1 MAAKK
6 VQKGSQ
12 VANNYATFALCAALP
27 LVPKCIVLKN
37 LWYEDEAAPES
48 FQDNMADYIYLLE
61 NRLSPAQRNAIRIAR
76 EVARSQGLTVF
87 LVGGAVRD
95 LTSGSPVRDLDLVVQ
110 GNALK
115 LRREFEKAGAVIT
128 GENDTMQALYMR
140 LPGHVRMEFGS
151 TLTVSFPKP
160 GKPSVMPGTILE
172 DLRRRDF
179 TANAMALSLN
189 DGSYGLLMDPLNGTA
204 DIEDR
209 HLRLVSNYG
218 FIEDPARMIRAARL
232 MARLG
237 WMMDEKTQL
246 RYETGKQEGYIS
258 ALSEFYRGYEL
269 EEIFHEEDP
278 LRVMRG
284 LEAEGWMKLLSPF
297 WSSAKANAAE
307 VERLREAQTQLEMQN
322 LHPDN
327 GAANFPLLTA
337 KLSAQ
342 EVTSLKASF
351 PRQGF
356 VQEIEAL
363 DGEARQFAAQLASKA
378 AALPSQAWRIITS
391 APPEAVL
398 WVSYSNKNAGVQAKL
413 KAFSTEWPQA
423 RQKMPYTQM
432 QEMRITRDL
441 PEYEDLLE
449 KLFFELM
456 DGKLQTVEEM
466 KAFLEPYSPP
476 APPPPVNLRRMRAA
490 KKEPKP
496 RASKA
501 KAKAKPRDD
510 AAAPESADVV
520 ADSGSAAALEK
531 ATPASASASA
541 AANGTGKARVAAKP
555 KAAAVVPAPAVMPA
569 LAVVPAPVRQTA
581 KAALAGTAKQPE
593 GQTTAAKSSKLP
605 GREVAPGK
613 PSVSPPRAPQKP
625 VPVPAAKKVAVSA
638 KKMVKAVPAAKKIP
652 AKKIPAKKTASK
664 KIASKKTVTPKD
676 IRKKAVVAKHAIKTS
691 TANRS
696 PAKKVA
702 PSPAKKAVGKKT
714 AVKTTKGKPAP
725 KASQS
730 AKKSPPANK
739 STPGKKS
746 TQKSAS
752 SSREAAKKATAKGG
766 RRR

>member
-12 VANNYATFALCAALP
+12 VANDYATFALCAALP
-27 LVPKCIVLKN
+27 LLRKCIVLKN
-37 LWYEDEAAPES
+37 LWHEDDAAPKG
-48 FQDNMADYIYLLE
+48 FQDTMADYIYLLE
-61 NRLSPAQRNAIRIAR
+61 NRLSSAQRNALRIAR
-76 EVARSQGLTVF
+76 EVAHAQGLTIF

-95 LTSGSPVRDLDLVVQ
+95 LTSGSPVRDLDVAVQ

-115 LRREFEKAGAVIT
+115 SKREFEKAGAVIT
-128 GENDTMQALYMR
+128 GENDPMQSLYMR

-160 GKPSVMPGTILE
+160 GKPSAKPGTILE

-179 TANAMALSLN
+179 TVNAMALSLN

-209 HLRLVSNYG
+209 HLRLASNYG
-218 FIEDPARMIRAARL
+218 FIEDPVRMIRAARL

-237 WMMDEKTQL
+237 WMMDDKTQL
-246 RYETGKQEGYIS
+246 RYETGKQEGYLS
-258 ALSEFYRGYEL
+258 ALSEFNRGYEL

-284 LEAEGWMKLLSPF
+284 LEAEGWMKQLSPF
-297 WSSAKANAAE
+297 WSSAKVNTAE

-342 EVTSLKASF
+342 EVASLKASF

-356 VQEIEAL
+356 VREIEAL
-363 DGEARQFAAQLASKA
+363 EGEAKQFAAQLSAKT
-378 AALPSQAWRIITS
+378 AALPSQAWKLITS

-398 WVSYSNKNAGVQAKL
+398 WVAYSNKSAGVQGKL
-413 KAFSTEWPQA
+413 KAFASEWPQA

-432 QEMRITRDL
+432 QEMRITPDL
-441 PEYEDLLE
+441 PGYEDLLE

-456 DGKLQTVEEM
+456 DGKLQTTEEM

-476 APPPPVNLRRMRAA
+476 APPPPVNLRRMRTA

-501 KAKAKPRDD
+501 KAKATGGTAIAD
-510 AAAPESADVV
+510 ATETV
-520 ADSGSAAALEK
+520 ADSGAAAPVEE
-531 ATPASASASA
+531 ASA
-541 AANGTGKARVAAKP
+541 AAEPAKATRP
-555 KAAAVVPAPAVMPA
+555 SRAAASSKSAMSPAEAEPLSGPAKS
-569 LAVVPAPVRQTA
+569 APPVN
-581 KAALAGTAKQPE
+581 AKQPE
-593 GQTTAAKSSKLP
+593 KQTVAAKSVKSSA
-605 GREVAPGK
+605 REVAPAK
-613 PSVSPPRAPQKP
+613 KSAPQKSAPNKAAP
-625 VPVPAAKKVAVSA
+625 V
-638 KKMVKAVPAAKKIP
+638 
-652 AKKIPAKKTASK
+652 
-664 KIASKKTVTPKD
+664 
-676 IRKKAVVAKHAIKTS
+676 
-691 TANRS
+691 S

-702 PSPAKKAVGKKT
+702 DATKKGIQAASPAKKTVSKKAAVKKAVVKKTVAKKTIIAKASGKELVPAKKAVKKNAPTKQPAKKAAVPTPAKKT
-714 AVKTTKGKPAP
+714 ARKQAAVKSAKGKPPAKGSRPAKKSSP
-725 KASQS
+725 KAS
-730 AKKSPPANK
+730 
-739 STPGKKS
+739 G
-746 TQKSAS
+746 S
-752 SSREAAKKATAKGG
+752 SKKAATKAPVKSG